1 MKFGGFILTAVLI
14 LPKDP
19 LKGSIIKTVVVNAQ
33 VESQAH
39 AYKSA
44 EEVRTELT
52 IVYDIFMRYIVT
64 NAEAYPEKY
73 YLGKLLKDLNT
84 LRDSKR

>member
-1 MKFGGFILTAVLI
+1 M
-14 LPKDP
+14 
-19 LKGSIIKTVVVNAQ
+19 
-33 VESQAH
+33 ESQAH

-44 EEVRTELT
+44 KEVRTELT
-52 IVYDIFMRYIVT
+52 IVYNLFMSYIVA

-84 LRDSKR
+84 IRDSKRRLSGSSKKDIKVKIEEVTQVAV